1 MLESAID
8 SISCQYMFNSL
19 SPLQAIELAILSAT
33 TIYHQFASY
42 RDRQSLAPPGKL
54 VPTLDGKV
62 RHLDLRG
69 TGNITIVIDAS
80 LGGVEGYL
88 LIDELAKITKV
99 CIYDRAGYG
108 WSETSTLPR
117 TSQQIVNELQDLLVT
132 AQISPPY
139 ILVGDSFGS
148 YNLRLY
154 AHQFPTQVRGL
165 ILTDGLHEDSMLALP
180 LSVGVL
186 KLFFTLSFGFVAIGA
201 ALGIVRILGDLGVF
215 ELIKPELKKF
225 PKRDRQYVKRS
236 FYSARHWL
244 TMGREMW
251 NLDTSGKQLKAADN
265 LGNLPIISIKSKTFL
280 RPLLGVKLLSL
291 HTADRVRDRIHIDLL
306 RLSTDTQ
313 QILADRSSHF
323 VWIDEP
329 ERIIDAVVTLVDRL
343 KP

>member
-1 MLESAID
+1 
-8 SISCQYMFNSL
+8 MFNSL
-19 SPLQAIELAILSAT
+19 SSLQAIELAILSAT

-42 RDRQSLAPPGKL
+42 RDRQNLVAPGKL
-54 VPTLDGKV
+54 VMSNDGKN
-62 RHLDLRG
+62 RHLTIRG
-69 TGNITIVIDAS
+69 NGNITVIIDAS

-88 LIDELAKITKV
+88 LIEELAKITKV
-99 CIYDRAGYG
+99 CIYDRSGYG
-108 WSETSTLPR
+108 WSESSAAPR
-117 TSQQIVNELQDLLVT
+117 TSQQIVNELHDLLVT

-154 AHQFPTQVRGL
+154 AHQFPNEVRGL
-165 ILTDGLHEDSMLALP
+165 VLTDGLHEDSMLALP

-201 ALGIVRILGDLGVF
+201 ALGIVRILGELGMF

-225 PKRDRQYVKRS
+225 SKLNRQYVKKS

-251 NLDTSGKQLKAADN
+251 SLDNSGRQLKAANN
-265 LGNLPIISIKSKTFL
+265 LGDLPTISIKSQTFL
-280 RPLLGVKLLSL
+280 RPLFGIRLLSL
-291 HTADRVRDRIHIDLL
+291 HTADRVRDRIHLDLL
-306 RLSTDTQ
+306 KLSTDTQ
-313 QILADRSSHF
+313 QILADSSSHF

-329 ERIIDAVVTLVDRL
+329 ERITSAVATLVDRL
-343 KP
+343 NS

>member
-1 MLESAID
+1 M
-8 SISCQYMFNSL
+8 NS
-19 SPLQAIELAILSAT
+19 
-33 TIYHQFASY
+33 
-42 RDRQSLAPPGKL
+42 
-54 VPTLDGKV
+54 DGKN
-62 RHLDLRG
+62 RHLTLRG
-69 TGNITIVIDAS
+69 NGNITVIIDAS

-88 LIDELAKITKV
+88 LIEELAKVTRV
-99 CIYDRAGYG
+99 CIYDRSGYG
-108 WSETSTLPR
+108 WSESATAPR
-117 TSQQIVNELQDLLVT
+117 TSQQIVNELHELLAT

-154 AHQFPTQVRGL
+154 AHQFPTEVQGL

-201 ALGIVRILGDLGVF
+201 ALGIVRIVGELGVF

-244 TMGREMW
+244 TMGREMC
-251 NLDTSGKQLKAADN
+251 NLDTSGRQLKAADN
-265 LGNLPIISIKSKTFL
+265 LGNLPIISIKSQTFL
-280 RPLLGVKLLSL
+280 RPLLGIKLLSL
-291 HTADRVRDRIHIDLL
+291 HTADRVRDRIHLDLL
-306 RLSTDTQ
+306 KLSTDTQ
-313 QILADRSSHF
+313 QIFAERSSHF

-329 ERIIDAVVTLVDRL
+329 EAIVNAVAILVDRSNC
-343 KP
+343 